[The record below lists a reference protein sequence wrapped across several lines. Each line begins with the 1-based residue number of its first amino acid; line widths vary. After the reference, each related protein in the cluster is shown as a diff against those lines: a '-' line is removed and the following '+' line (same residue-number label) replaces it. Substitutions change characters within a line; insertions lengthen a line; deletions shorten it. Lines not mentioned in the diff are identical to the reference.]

1 MKLNFFLLLFL
12 PFFSFGEVDF
22 IPIDTVIN
30 KQSVDMIQ
38 SIFHNEPNRTDWTIY
53 FNTPGGSVIDGIR
66 LLPYFEK
73 NNMTC
78 IVDRAYSM
86 GFLLFQACSQRYILP
101 YGSLMQHDMTLGFQ
115 DEYTKIQSYMN
126 YIRKLYNRL
135 VNLQIKRIGIT
146 KKEFLQKI
154 RNDWWMNAEESIK
167 NNCADKII
175 PSLTDHILEKLEEF

>member
-1 MKLNFFLLLFL
+1 MKLNFFLLSFLLFFL
-12 PFFSFGEVDF
+12 NFSYGEVDF
-22 IPIDTVIN
+22 IPIDTIIN

-38 SIFHNEPNRTDWTIY
+38 SIFHSEPNRTDWTIY
-53 FNTPGGSVIDGIR
+53 FNTPGGSVSDGIR

-73 NNMTC
+73 YNMTC

-101 YGSLMQHDMTLGFQ
+101 YGSLMQHDMSLRLD

-126 YIRKLYNRL
+126 YLRKLYHRL
-135 VNLQIKRIGIT
+135 VHLQIKRIGIT
-146 KKEFLQKI
+146 KKTFLQNI

-175 PSLTDHILEKLEEF
+175 PSLYEIDSI